1 MSLRQYLG
9 YGAIFAIYALG
20 FFLLLGSWWL
30 KQNFEIVSF
39 EQILF
44 HLRFPILDTDS
55 SIARYFIKTVAIP
68 SVALALGCVLAPS
81 FVQFLRAYKEARLG
95 FVLGAMGGF
104 VGFVL
109 FALAK
114 ESSFGSLGAV
124 LLTFTK
130 RVLLPA
136 VLASVASVYGLR
148 VYRECV
154 ARYGWQPSFGL
165 AAQGLLACA
174 VLMLA
179 ANVVNNKF
187 HITAYFA
194 KGAQEW
200 SSLYEKHYYLP
211 MLDSSLESSKAQNLI
226 VILAESLESTFSNG
240 GGGGIL

>member
-154 ARYGWQPSFGL
+154 NIFILKLQ
-165 AAQGLLACA
+165 
-174 VLMLA
+174 
-179 ANVVNNKF
+179 
-187 HITAYFA
+187 HI
-194 KGAQEW
+194 
-200 SSLYEKHYYLP
+200 SR
-211 MLDSSLESSKAQNLI
+211 
-226 VILAESLESTFSNG
+226 
-240 GGGGIL
+240 